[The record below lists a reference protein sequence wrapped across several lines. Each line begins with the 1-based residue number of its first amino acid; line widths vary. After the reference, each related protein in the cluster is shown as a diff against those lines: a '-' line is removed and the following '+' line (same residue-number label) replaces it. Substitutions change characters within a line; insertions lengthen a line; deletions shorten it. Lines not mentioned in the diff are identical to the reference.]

1 MIATGVLS
9 RDGGVGYRG
18 EINTGR
24 HAKTGSWQKRTESR
38 CATREREMR
47 TLLKGLILWRADG
60 VICEKSCNTER
71 KIIYHMMN
79 NENIDNNK

>member
-1 MIATGVLS
+1 MLVIEEKLIQVDML
-9 RDGGVGYRG
+9 RLEVGRKG
-18 EINTGR
+18 LR
-24 HAKTGSWQKRTESR
+24 AD
-38 CATREREMR
+38 
-47 TLLKGLILWRADG
+47 LKGLILWRADG